1 VSRHWDPFSVAPPP
15 EPLPSSDTPVIEG
28 NRWDDAYGKFSSLYA
43 ATTAAAAFGE
53 TISRYREKADL
64 IAKID
69 AFLEGPPDPE
79 YNFDTEPGV
88 VPSDYLSNRRIGR
101 CDIPPWALFV
111 DVDHAETHA
120 HATRGLASL
129 LTEIGFKEFDRGVMM
144 SPDRRVTRPVASFYH
159 HLSRTADE
167 MEATC
172 GLRYESR
179 LAGEWECWSLWEPL
193 PLDPTT
199 AELETVT
206 SSNPDLISAV
216 EKLGLRLPK

>member
-1 VSRHWDPFSVAPPP
+1 
-15 EPLPSSDTPVIEG
+15 
-28 NRWDDAYGKFSSLYA
+28 
-43 ATTAAAAFGE
+43 
-53 TISRYREKADL
+53 
-64 IAKID
+64 
-69 AFLEGPPDPE
+69 
-79 YNFDTEPGV
+79 
-88 VPSDYLSNRRIGR
+88 
-101 CDIPPWALFV
+101 
-111 DVDHAETHA
+111 
-120 HATRGLASL
+120 
-129 LTEIGFKEFDRGVMM
+129 VMM